1 MTSLENTELVYP
13 EKRSNRLPGVII
25 VLVLLLLLSGAC
37 SAGFIVGRTI
47 NPASGG
53 AFGQWSFL
61 RATPAQSGTSGA
73 TPIAGITIDR
83 ETLFKPFW
91 QAWDIVHEKYV
102 DQPVDDIAL
111 MRGAI
116 SGMLKALGDEHT
128 SYLDPDMTKQFEAHL
143 NGQEYEGIGAW
154 IDISGDYL
162 TIISPM
168 PGSPAEKAGLQPG
181 DKVIAVDGEDMT
193 GIDGELVRKH
203 VIGPKGSKVLLT
215 IRREGVE
222 ETIDVEVTR
231 DTIAVPTVDGKMIDD
246 IAYVRLYTFGD
257 DTEDELRKTLKEL
270 LAEKPA
276 GIVLDLRYNGGGYL
290 HTAIDVVS
298 EFIGDGVVMYEEQ
311 GDGSRESFKAKS
323 GGIATKIPM
332 VVLVNEGSAS
342 ASEIVAG
349 AIQDRGR
356 GQLVGTTTFGKGSV
370 QVVENLLDDQ
380 GQVRITIARWLTPD
394 GRQISKVGLEP
405 DLIVEVTDEDLKAGR
420 DTQLDKAIELLW
432 SIINRQ

>member
-1 MTSLENTELVYP
+1 
-13 EKRSNRLPGVII
+13 
-25 VLVLLLLLSGAC
+25 
-37 SAGFIVGRTI
+37 
-47 NPASGG
+47 
-53 AFGQWSFL
+53 
-61 RATPAQSGTSGA
+61 
-73 TPIAGITIDR
+73 
-83 ETLFKPFW
+83 
-91 QAWDIVHEKYV
+91 VHEKYV